1 MATPPVRT
9 FFSGELLTLL
19 ARGLAA
25 LALGPAAAGP
35 LPGSFGWFST
45 GPLIGPDPDA
55 GHPIVS
61 TKDPTALRYKKRP
74 HVRMTTADGAGA
86 RSLAHM
92 SFADRS
98 LAAEAPTTFLGAD
111 PDIGNRYGVAPQV
124 VCFAP
129 QKRWYMVNSRLP
141 CRSARS
147 TRTNS
152 SR

>member
-9 FFSGELLTLL
+9 FFSGKLLILL

-35 LPGSFGWFST
+35 LPGSFGWSST
-45 GPLIGPDPDA
+45 GPLIGPETDA
-55 GHPIVS
+55 GHPIGS
-61 TKDPTALRYKKRP
+61 AKDPTALRYKNRP
-74 HVRMTTADGAGA
+74 HVCMTTADSAGA
-86 RSLAHM
+86 RSLAHT

-98 LAAEAPTTFLGAD
+98 GTVDAPPTLLATD
-111 PDIGNRYGVAPQV
+111 PDIGNRYGAAPQV

-129 QKRWYMVNSRLP
+129 QKRWYMVNARLP
-141 CRSARS
+141 WRSAQL